1 MQINHTP
8 PIAAGAAQAQTN
20 VDLLAQ
26 STIYTANV
34 GGKNYV
40 ADLNL
45 SAGEYVA
52 SIPNHIPSI
61 NASGSNLVLAE
72 NNLEA
77 RISMLV

>member
-1 MQINHTP
+1 MQIIQTSA
-8 PIAAGAAQAQTN
+8 IAADSAQSNAG
-20 VDLLAQ
+20 LLAQ

-40 ADLNL
+40 ADLDL

-77 RISMLV
+77 RISLLV

>member
-1 MQINHTP
+1 MQISSTP
-8 PIAAGAAQAQTN
+8 PIAADAAQAQN
-20 VDLLAQ
+20 NADLLAK
-26 STIYTANV
+26 STIYTASV

-40 ADLNL
+40 ANLNL

-77 RISMLV
+77 RISLLV

>member
-1 MQINHTP
+1 MQINSTP
-8 PIAAGAAQAQTN
+8 PIATGAAQAQSN
-20 VDLLAQ
+20 ADLLVQ

-40 ADLNL
+40 ANLNL
-45 SAGEYVA
+45 SEGEYVA

-72 NNLEA
+72 NNLNA
-77 RISMLV
+77 RISLLV